1 MFHTL
6 YDVEVVSE
14 QACFEWREKGSEN
27 FGRGVALISAK
38 NFLCWLETAETESD
52 SENYS

>member
-1 MFHTL
+1 MFQAL

-14 QACFEWREKGSEN
+14 HACFEWKEKGSEN
-27 FGRGVALISAK
+27 YGRGVALMSAK
-38 NFLCWLETAETESD
+38 NFLSWLETAETESD